1 MRTHGF
7 LPEPQPQ
14 LFFVLRATVL
24 AGKFEWLCS
33 GCAHISKQ
41 QGAAGADLGNATFGA
56 DLLCAFWGN
65 QLAMIWPRGL
75 EHSVATGTA
84 R

>member
-1 MRTHGF
+1 MRARGF
-7 LPEPQPQ
+7 LPESQPQ
-14 LFFVLRATVL
+14 LFFVLRGTVL
-24 AGKFEWLCS
+24 AGEFERLCS

-56 DLLCAFWGN
+56 GLLCAFWGDP
-65 QLAMIWPRGL
+65 LALVRPHDL